1 MEHAGFGFNVFGFL
15 SGSFGLGVTA
25 RAYVRLLRESGLP
38 VWPVDVLAG
47 SARSA
52 PDVSFP
58 EKLATLTDPAPY
70 PVNLFIM
77 NAGDLAR
84 VIGTSPPAVQ
94 SWDRVNCALPFWEL
108 SEVPAEAVSILEAFD
123 IVFAGS
129 RFNYDSYARQL
140 SGPMVRYVP
149 HPLYLESEERCD
161 RTRWG
166 LRSDATVFLMSF
178 DMASDVNRKNPFGAI
193 EAFQRAFPSSDD
205 MTLLIKVNGT
215 HLDEAYGAHLAEL
228 EGRAARDGRIRLIDE
243 VLPYA
248 DVLSLYQSCDA
259 YVSLHRAE
267 GLGLCLLESM
277 WLGKPVIAT
286 AWSGNME
293 FMTDQNSCLVGCSF
307 VPVQGST
314 QEAYRRQ
321 NICSQSRWAEPD
333 LEQAARW
340 MRRLGEDRELRRRIG
355 ARAAAD
361 IVKRQAGLDPGALVG
376 AVRAYCALNPRPGM
390 SPALEA
396 LAWG

>member
-140 SGPMVRYVP
+140 
-149 HPLYLESEERCD
+149 
-161 RTRWG
+161 
-166 LRSDATVFLMSF
+166 
-178 DMASDVNRKNPFGAI
+178 
-193 EAFQRAFPSSDD
+193 
-205 MTLLIKVNGT
+205 
-215 HLDEAYGAHLAEL
+215 
-228 EGRAARDGRIRLIDE
+228 
-243 VLPYA
+243 
-248 DVLSLYQSCDA
+248 
-259 YVSLHRAE
+259 
-267 GLGLCLLESM
+267 
-277 WLGKPVIAT
+277 
-286 AWSGNME
+286 
-293 FMTDQNSCLVGCSF
+293 
-307 VPVQGST
+307 
-314 QEAYRRQ
+314 
-321 NICSQSRWAEPD
+321 
-333 LEQAARW
+333 
-340 MRRLGEDRELRRRIG
+340 
-355 ARAAAD
+355 
-361 IVKRQAGLDPGALVG
+361 
-376 AVRAYCALNPRPGM
+376 
-390 SPALEA
+390 
-396 LAWG
+396 